1 MGTCVPL
8 HTSYYYSYII
18 ITHTTRHF
26 KYYDIKIRFV
36 SNSKLEHNVF
46 THHTHHH
53 IYFDQAL
60 RPRFCKPR
68 CSDSQHICIIWCVN
82 RLQLFLLWAALTEP
96 HCLSNFPFN
105 ASHIG
110 LYVEPPA
117 TCETSALK
125 PSVFSNSCT
134 GIKFFSW
141 VLTFSCTA
149 WIFLETKFNL
159 LVNLVSKILASMSIP
174 KISSHFVLWNS

>member
-1 MGTCVPL
+1 ML
-8 HTSYYYSYII
+8 RTSYHIYFILHIIIRIII
-18 ITHTTRHF
+18 ITHTTRHLNILHDKNIKF
-26 KYYDIKIRFV
+26 KTW
-36 SNSKLEHNVF
+36 NNVF

-53 IYFDQAL
+53 IYFDQAS

-82 RLQLFLLWAALTEP
+82 RLQLFLLWPALTEP

-149 WIFLETKFNL
+149 WIFLETKFL
-159 LVNLVSKILASMSIP
+159 ILY
-174 KISSHFVLWNS
+174 V